1 MKACVELC
9 RNDERGKKKVESSEF
24 QDSCFML
31 PVYLSTC
38 LPVYLFTCLL
48 VSVSTYLR

>member
-38 LPVYLFTCLL
+38 LPVHLFTCLL